1 MVHHLLFRANGA
13 IHTSLLICHPFLCA
27 SQAHDMLCTS
37 ITKKHLA
44 QDWKKKNETIALIIV
59 SRTQSYE
66 AVDVIPIALIQTA
79 LKAISYF
86 PQMLVAEYFPRIHF
100 ERFCLSLDEVRAQKE
115 NHHVIVY
122 VWINFALCTCLSG
135 TFWTSACL
143 LCFCPRLSPTAMCDI
158 LLWNTTEQK
167 TKEGNASKASFKPS
181 ICTCKP
187 FHSHPTLCHTK
198 L

>member
-1 MVHHLLFRANGA
+1 
-13 IHTSLLICHPFLCA
+13 
-27 SQAHDMLCTS
+27 MLCTS

-44 QDWKKKNETIALIIV
+44 QDWKKKNETIALIIA

-86 PQMLVAEYFPRIHF
+86 PQMRVAEYFPRIHF

-135 TFWTSACL
+135 MHLGPL
-143 LCFCPRLSPTAMCDI
+143 LVFCVSVPD
-158 LLWNTTEQK
+158 
-167 TKEGNASKASFKPS
+167 
-181 ICTCKP
+181 
-187 FHSHPTLCHTK
+187 
-198 L
+198 